1 MNPLKFRVYW
11 ELLHICFTVVQVV
24 YMIPINIY
32 FGIEISPIDLLI
44 AFGGTYIM
52 VTHNQMYHEFKDKW
66 FTKR

>member
-44 AFGGTYIM
+44 AFGGHI
-52 VTHNQMYHEFKDKW
+52 
-66 FTKR
+66 